1 MLLIWVSHLIICIL
15 SSLILCLALSSKLA
29 PITLSLVL
37 LLYSILTSFILGTL
51 YFRWIF
57 YFLMLVFLG
66 GVMIVII
73 FISSVCER
81 KKLFSLQFNK
91 QNIIGVLINMPLLGV
106 IIMTN
111 SQQSG
116 ISVGMYLYNTNN
128 IVLLIGI
135 ITILLIILLAVVLMV
150 NLEIGPLLKRLYFD
164 SLRKISHCG
173 CEDV

>member
-1 MLLIWVSHLIICIL
+1 
-15 SSLILCLALSSKLA
+15 
-29 PITLSLVL
+29 
-37 LLYSILTSFILGTL
+37 
-51 YFRWIF
+51 
-57 YFLMLVFLG
+57 
-66 GVMIVII
+66 MIVII

-91 QNIIGVLINMPLLGV
+91 QNIIGVLINLPLLGV